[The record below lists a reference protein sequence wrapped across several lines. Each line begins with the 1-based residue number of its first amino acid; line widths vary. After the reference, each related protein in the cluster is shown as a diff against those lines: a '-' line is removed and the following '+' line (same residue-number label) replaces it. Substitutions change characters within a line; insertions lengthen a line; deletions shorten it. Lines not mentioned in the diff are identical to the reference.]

1 MTDFGTK
8 KGGYTQMKGFR
19 QKAEYALNRVRFLT
33 KQRGV
38 INTCKFIYSR
48 YLYFF
53 KYRINLAGVMTPQE
67 LNIQDKG
74 ACNYEPIAHY
84 TFNRML
90 KNINFC
96 WHESTFVDFGCGK
109 GAAILLATR
118 YNFKRYIGVELSP
131 LLVDDC
137 RKNIQKFIGN
147 RVLDY
152 KIVHCNAADYLIEDD
167 VNVFYFFNPFA
178 PSVLKSVLDNIELS
192 LIKRHRKIIIL
203 YCNGVDLSLMLD
215 RGYKI
220 VYSEDVDPITR
231 YSCGNYA
238 LVN

>member
-1 MTDFGTK
+1 MTDFGTR
-8 KGGYTQMKGFR
+8 KGGYAQMKGFR
-19 QKAEYALNRVRFLT
+19 EKYKYILNRASFLT
-33 KQRGV
+33 KQRGI
-38 INTCKFIYSR
+38 INTCKFIYTR
-48 YLYFF
+48 YLYFL
-53 KYRINLAGVMTPQE
+53 KYRINLAGVMTPEE
-67 LNIQDKG
+67 LNIQNIG
-74 ACNYEPIAHY
+74 AYNYEPIAHY

-90 KNINFC
+90 KNIEFN
-96 WHESTFVDFGCGK
+96 WEQSTFIDFGCGK

-118 YNFKRYIGVELSP
+118 YNFKRYIGVELSS

-137 RKNIQKFIGN
+137 RRNVQKFIGN

-152 KIVHCNAADYLIEDD
+152 KIVNCNAVDYLIDDD

-178 PSVLKSVLDNIELS
+178 PSILKSVLDNIELS
-192 LIKRHRKIIIL
+192 LKARYRKIIIL
-203 YCNGVDLSLMLD
+203 YCNGMDLHLMLD